1 MNASFHFDEAQF
13 NSLFPFYLLIDRD
26 MNIHAMG
33 KSMEKLGAVKQGDTF
48 HKCFNIP
55 RPYTPIHSFQD
66 LLNLQQQL
74 TIVESVGAVNTKIR
88 GQFEYL
94 KSTDQ
99 VLFIGSP
106 WFDAVEQVTSSN
118 LTITDFAHHDPLI
131 DLLHLLKAQ
140 EITND
145 DLKKLVHSFN
155 QQKEELKKANKA
167 IHDIAL
173 FPMQNPDPLIRINF
187 NGDVLLNN
195 PAASLLDFFVYN
207 GQLLRNDIFFKLIAD
222 TIDKKKK
229 RWNIEAESG
238 NKTYS
243 FICVTMV
250 DEGYINI
257 YGRDITEKK
266 KTQDQLSRLSLVAS
280 ANKNGVLFTDTNGFI
295 TWVNEGFCNLT
306 GYSIDDIIG
315 KSPVEL
321 CQGPLTNQD
330 TLAEIL
336 SYFFKGVGF
345 TEDIIYYKKDG
356 SFFWGRSFSQ
366 PLRDENGVI
375 TEFFGIIQDVTIEKE
390 NEEKLKVLSKI
401 AEDNIHAVVIAD
413 AEGKITWVNKSFT
426 NMTGYSL
433 SEVMGGKPGNLL
445 QGPETDPRTVQYLA
459 TQIKNGNPFTAE
471 IINYHKTG
479 EKYWLRIQ
487 GQAIRN
493 QKGEISGYFALEENI
508 TKEKESEQLFRK
520 ALESIGDN
528 VWEHDFQKGTTLFTK
543 SENEFLGYTSDEMTD
558 NSELWWS
565 RVHKDDLPLLEQSD
579 KKYKTGNADS
589 HNLEYRLI
597 HRDGSVRWVLDRGVV
612 IQRDATGKPLRIVG
626 THTDITNSKQI
637 ETELAN
643 RVKQFQSLSEN
654 IPGVIYEFVF
664 NKDGSSGLIY
674 ISPAIEKI
682 FGIKQEE
689 FKNYLQYI
697 HPEDREMVIQK
708 NEYSRKNLSPFY
720 AEARLVIPGQQ
731 ERWHSVHSSFSYQT
745 EEGGYVF
752 TGFMLDITDRKNIE
766 QQLEQQRKFYEDIL
780 NNMPADI
787 AVFNKNHQ
795 YLFINPRAIKDEELR
810 KWMIGKTDE
819 DYCIYRN
826 KPLSIA
832 ANRHETFQKVVN
844 TKQPCEWEE
853 KTIKENGEHEFI
865 LRRWFPVTDSDNN
878 VIIVIGY
885 GIDITE
891 RKNMEDA
898 LRYNEEKYRG
908 IIANMNLG
916 LSEVDKNG
924 QIDFAN
930 QTLLKMAGLSE
941 DKVSGYN
948 FLSFIAPDSQYMVEQ
963 HLQEGNH
970 KIGEAYEVKTNLNN
984 EAGWWLISSAGRY
997 NSTGELTGFIFICLD
1012 ITQQKQ
1018 LEQDLIKSRE
1028 RAEMLARAKESF
1040 LANMSHEI
1048 RTPMNAILGMGNQ
1061 LAKTELNDKQGFYLN
1076 IIRTAAENLLV
1087 IINDILDLSKIE
1099 AGKLTVEKIGFE
1111 PKKVSDNAIVVLM
1124 HKAEEKGLKLINSF
1138 YDEHLS
1144 DILIGDPYRL
1154 NQVMLNLI
1162 SNAIKFT
1169 EKGTIE
1175 VSWQVIKDLASSQ
1188 LIRVSVA
1195 DTGIGMEKEFV
1206 VKLFEKFS
1214 QEYESVTRNYGGTG
1228 LGMNICKEL
1237 VELMGGHIEVS
1248 SQKGKGTVVSF
1259 EIEFSKGI
1267 NDDIPEKKSV
1277 VSYVTN
1283 NFLNGKIILIT
1294 DDNQMNRL
1302 LASTIL
1308 KNYGANLL
1316 EATNGE
1322 EAIQIVQTQNP
1333 DLILMD
1339 IQMPIMNGYDATQ
1352 VLRDMGYEKP
1362 IIALTANAV
1371 RGENEN
1377 CIKAGMNDYM
1387 AKPFKEEDFLKT
1399 ISSWLHSNI
1408 TNDTVTMTTPIRTKK
1423 EDTCFDISEI
1433 NEISQGDERFV
1444 HKMLELFIEQASL
1457 TTSEMHQAYVNN
1469 NYLQIQK
1476 LAHRIKPSI
1485 DSLGIALLKDDI
1497 RDLEKNA
1504 VEYGQSPKLK
1514 DLIDKVEN
1522 ILTRAMDEMNIY
1534 LNNK

>member
-1 MNASFHFDEAQF
+1 MSASFHFDEAQF
-13 NSLFPFYLLIDRD
+13 NNLFPFYFLIDRD
-26 MNIHAMG
+26 LHIDAMG
-33 KSMEKLGAVKQGDTF
+33 KSMEKLCVFKKGDEF
-48 HKCFNIP
+48 SKHFQIP
-55 RPYTPIHSFQD
+55 RPHTPVHSFQD
-66 LLNLQQQL
+66 LLNLQHQL
-74 TIVESVGAVNTKIR
+74 TIVETFGLTNTKIR

-94 KSTDQ
+94 QSKDQ
-99 VLFIGSP
+99 MLFIGSP
-106 WFDAVEQVTSSN
+106 WFDSVEQVTESR

-131 DLLHLLKAQ
+131 DLLHLLKTQ

-155 QQKEELKKANKA
+155 QQKNELKKANKEVQ
-167 IHDIAL
+167 DIAL

-195 PAASLLDFFVYN
+195 PAASSLDFFNYKGV
-207 GQLLRNDIFFKLIAD
+207 LLRNDDFFKLIAD
-222 TIDKKKK
+222 NIDKNNR
-229 RWNIEAESG
+229 RWTIEAESG
-238 NKTYS
+238 NKIYS
-243 FICVTMV
+243 FICVSMI
-250 DEGYINI
+250 DERYINI

-295 TWVNEGFCNLT
+295 TWANEGFCNLT
-306 GYSIDDIIG
+306 GYTIDEIIG

-330 TLAEIL
+330 TLTEIL

-356 SFFWGRSFSQ
+356 SSFWGRSFSQ
-366 PLRDENGVI
+366 PLRNENGAI
-375 TEFFGIIQDVTIEKE
+375 TEFFGIIQDVTEEKE
-390 NEEKLKVLSKI
+390 NDEKLKVLSKI
-401 AEDNIHAVVIAD
+401 AEDNIQAVVIAD

-426 NMTGYSL
+426 NMTGFSL
-433 SEVMGGKPGNLL
+433 EEAVGCKPGNLL

-459 TQIKNGNPFTAE
+459 TQIKNGDPFTAE
-471 IINYHKTG
+471 IVNYNKRG

-487 GQAIRN
+487 GQAIHN

-508 TKEKESEQLFRK
+508 TNEKESELLFRK

-528 VWEHDFQKGTTLFTK
+528 VWEHDFQKGITLFTK

-579 KKYKTGNADS
+579 KKYKNGNADS
-589 HNLEYRLI
+589 HSLEYRLI

-612 IQRDATGKPLRIVG
+612 IQRDAAGKPLRIVG

-643 RVKQFQSLSEN
+643 RVKQFQALSEN

-682 FGIKQEE
+682 FGIKPDE

-697 HPEDREMVIQK
+697 HPDDREMVIQK
-708 NEYSRKNLSPFY
+708 NEYSRETLSPFY
-720 AEARLVIPGQQ
+720 VEARLVIPGQE

-745 EEGGYVF
+745 EEGGCVF

-832 ANRHETFQKVVN
+832 VNRHETFQRVVD
-844 TKQPCEWEE
+844 TRQPCEWEE
-853 KTIKENGEHEFI
+853 KSMKENGEHEFI
-865 LRRWFPVTDSDNN
+865 LRRWFPVTDADNN
-878 VIIVIGY
+878 VVIVIGY

-891 RKNMEDA
+891 RKDMEDA
-898 LRYNEEKYRG
+898 LRFNEEKYRS

-916 LSEVDKNG
+916 LIEVDKKG

-930 QTLLKMAGLSE
+930 QTLLKMAGLAE
-941 DKVSGYN
+941 NTARGYD
-948 FLSFIAPDSQYMVEQ
+948 FLSLIAPESLHILQAN
-963 HLQEGNH
+963 LQEGNQQ
-970 KIGEAYEVKTNLNN
+970 ISEAYEVKTNLNTGT
-984 EAGWWLISSAGRY
+984 GWWLISSAGKY
-997 NSTGELTGFIFICLD
+997 NSSGELTGFILICLD

-1028 RAEMLARAKESF
+1028 RAEMLAKAKESF

-1061 LAKTELNDKQGFYLN
+1061 LAKTELNEKQGFYLN
-1076 IIRTAAENLLV
+1076 TIRTAAENLLV

-1111 PKKVSDNAIVVLM
+1111 PEKVSENALVVLM
-1124 HKAEEKGLKLINSF
+1124 HKAEEKGLKLVNSF
-1138 YDEHLS
+1138 YDEQLS

-1169 EKGTIE
+1169 EKGTVE
-1175 VSWQVIKDLASSQ
+1175 VSWQVVKNLASSQ

-1206 VKLFEKFS
+1206 TKLFDKFS

-1228 LGMNICKEL
+1228 LGMSICKEL
-1237 VELMGGHIEVS
+1237 VELMGGRILVNSE
-1248 SQKGKGTVVSF
+1248 KGKGTIVSF
-1259 EIEFSKGI
+1259 EIEFNKGTKE
-1267 NDDIPEKKSV
+1267 DIPEKKSV

-1283 NFLNGKIILIT
+1283 NFLTGKTILIT

-1322 EAIQIVQTQNP
+1322 EAIQIVENQNT

-1339 IQMPIMNGYDATQ
+1339 IQMPVMNGYDATR
-1352 VLRDMGYEKP
+1352 VLRDMGYQKP

-1371 RGENEN
+1371 IGEDEN
-1377 CIKAGMNDYM
+1377 CINAGMNDYM

-1399 ISSWLHSNI
+1399 ISSWLHTDI
-1408 TNDTVTMTTPIRTKK
+1408 INDTVTMATQSSTKK
-1423 EDTCFDISEI
+1423 ENVSFDISELV
-1433 NEISQGDERFV
+1433 EISQGDGEFV
-1444 HKMLELFIEQASL
+1444 RKMLELFVEQASL
-1457 TTSEMHQAYVNN
+1457 TISEMRHAYENN
-1469 NYLQIQK
+1469 DFEQIKK
-1476 LAHRIKPSI
+1476 LAHRFKPSI
-1485 DSLGIALLKDDI
+1485 DSLGILLLKEDI
-1497 RDLEKNA
+1497 REIEKNA
-1504 VEYGQSPKLK
+1504 LDYGQSPRLK
-1514 DLIDKVEN
+1514 DLIDKVEQV
-1522 ILTRAMDEMNIY
+1522 LTRAIDEMNAY
-1534 LNNK
+1534 LHK